1 MSLAQGKVERE
12 RERESPSC
20 LLHPEHPLSPQV
32 LLSQGGQVPMNS
44 QHLSQLQQYYNSLGH
59 LQDDAYVIEAPSFI
73 VPYVMEGK
81 PKVLCLCLFVRVC
94 VIQIVT

>member
-1 MSLAQGKVERE
+1 MYVEVEVCSASLI
-12 RERESPSC
+12 C
-20 LLHPEHPLSPQV
+20 LPALLLQV

-44 QHLSQLQQYYNSLGH
+44 QHLAQLQQYYNSLGH

-81 PKVLCLCLFVRVC
+81 PKVSVQTIC
-94 VIQIVT
+94 